1 MLATDTQTGLQQ
13 LTTTIVHMTLSMTAQ
28 LVLLRYSLY
37 VERASVE
44 SQISKAAWYGCD
56 SAEIGAL
63 SPRWFSLS

>member
-13 LTTTIVHMTLSMTAQ
+13 LTTKIVHITLSMNAQ
-28 LVLLRYSLY
+28 LVLIHYSLY

-44 SQISKAAWYGCD
+44 SQISKAAWYGC
-56 SAEIGAL
+56 EIGAL